1 MATQFRHRLTRKTQ
15 DLVRTAKTMKIKVRV
30 DLSKR
35 WRVFLFAAYMTL
47 LSGLAVEQLVAQ
59 VDDQNAWRRTVR
71 GWEYAH
77 AIPPS
82 PSPNFHSTTDAGPC
96 KISSVH
102 QGHRI
107 VLPIAV
113 SSFIVTFGC
122 WLLVGVSNRGIVKRL
137 A

>member
-35 WRVFLFAAYMTL
+35 WRVFLFAGYLSL

-59 VDDQNAWRRTVR
+59 VGDQNEWRRTVR

-77 AIPPS
+77 AIQANAS
-82 PSPNFHSTTDAGPC
+82 PSFHPIPVSEPSKT
-96 KISSVH
+96 SWVR
-102 QGHRI
+102 QVHRI

-122 WLLVGVSNRGIVKRL
+122 WLLVEVSNRGIVRRF